1 MILQLSQCTT
11 AMSATTPPDE
21 ASSANTTDRAK
32 PITIVIA
39 NDHPIF
45 RDGLKQLLS
54 LEKDFAVVAEIGDG
68 DEVLPA
74 VERYRPDILLLD
86 LKLPG
91 THGLTVL
98 QKLQLTNNTATK
110 VIVLTVSEDKN
121 EFVQAM
127 NDAVVPINQTDGRT
141 HL

>member
-1 MILQLSQCTT
+1 V
-11 AMSATTPPDE
+11 SATTPPDE

-98 QKLQLTNNTATK
+98 QKLQLTNNTA
-110 VIVLTVSEDKN
+110 
-121 EFVQAM
+121 
-127 NDAVVPINQTDGRT
+127 VVPRHP
-141 HL
+141 HLKRP